1 MSKSFGGEWM
11 ASKLRFHPAV
21 ADDLESSTTYYD
33 AISEDLGA
41 RFRVAIR
48 NRFRTMSE
56 RPETFACIHEQQR
69 AALVHGFPYV
79 ILFEKSEHFVTV
91 LGVFHA
97 ASDQAGWFTR
107 SG

>member
-1 MSKSFGGEWM
+1 M

-33 AISEDLGA
+33 EISARLGA

-48 NRFRTMSE
+48 DGLSTISE
-56 RPETFACIHEQQR
+56 RPATFACIHEQQR

-79 ILFEKSEHFVTV
+79 IVFEKSEHFVTI
-91 LGVFHA
+91 LGVFHV
-97 ASDQAGWFTR
+97 ASDQPGWFNR